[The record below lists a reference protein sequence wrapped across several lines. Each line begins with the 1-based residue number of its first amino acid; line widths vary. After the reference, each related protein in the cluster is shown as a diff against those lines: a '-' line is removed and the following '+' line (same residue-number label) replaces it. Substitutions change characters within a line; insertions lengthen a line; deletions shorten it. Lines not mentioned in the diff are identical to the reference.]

1 MLFIRSLGSGLHLR
15 CLRFPSIV
23 SGMPSR
29 WGRFKA
35 CSAGAGASGN
45 AGDGQGQ
52 SANPSA
58 SANPSGVGASGIAND
73 GSGSA
78 NPLPFHCTQDTRDS
92 LINYMESCH
101 KGLWHWT
108 LNNTTSTR
116 PKDNGGPTVP
126 SVTKCKA
133 HTQPGPAST
142 SWECVLEL
150 PNSFAKDDGIRL
162 RVSAEAPTKDEA
174 DEHACRLAFL
184 HLLTERPGDVIL
196 RPAHWNVSRNELIEN
211 MPYSLPAHQALPVHV
226 NRNRGRMAGESAT
239 ERYSH
244 DPKEWEGRVVAL
256 LNEIITCHK
265 GSFDPSWISHKQMG
279 RRRQDPRAYEE
290 LNKLL
295 KPNELKEFVEGH
307 PDFAWAPTK
316 QNYWKIQWAT

>member
-78 NPLPFHCTQDTRDS
+78 NPLPFHCTQDTRES

-162 RVSAEAPTKDEA
+162 RVSAKAPTKM
-174 DEHACRLAFL
+174 RPTSMLAASRFSISSWRGL
-184 HLLTERPGDVIL
+184 GMSFYERPI
-196 RPAHWNVSRNELIEN
+196 
-211 MPYSLPAHQALPVHV
+211 
-226 NRNRGRMAGESAT
+226 GESRETSSSRICHALCQRT
-239 ERYSH
+239 RLCQYMSTRSHGSYS
-244 DPKEWEGRVVAL
+244 DPPKV
-256 LNEIITCHK
+256 
-265 GSFDPSWISHKQMG
+265 
-279 RRRQDPRAYEE
+279 
-290 LNKLL
+290 
-295 KPNELKEFVEGH
+295 
-307 PDFAWAPTK
+307 WANVTS
-316 QNYWKIQWAT
+316 

>member
-78 NPLPFHCTQDTRDS
+78 NPLPFHCTQDTRES

-162 RVSAEAPTKDEA
+162 RVSAKAPTKNEA

-184 HLLTERPGDVIL
+184 HLFMERPGDVIL
-196 RPAHWNVSRNELIEN
+196 REAHWRVSRNELIEN
-211 MPYSLPAHQALPVHV
+211 MPCSLPAHQALPVYV
-226 NRNRGRMAGESAT
+226 NAKPRIVLGPSKSVGKRHILKLLQKILTRHGGSFEPSRISQQAAAT
-239 ERYSH
+239 E
-244 DPKEWEGRVVAL
+244 
-256 LNEIITCHK
+256 
-265 GSFDPSWISHKQMG
+265 
-279 RRRQDPRAYEE
+279 
-290 LNKLL
+290 
-295 KPNELKEFVEGH
+295 
-307 PDFAWAPTK
+307 
-316 QNYWKIQWAT
+316 